1 MRTTFIIT
9 SAINPGVGLFS
20 PEERINQTIQT
31 VSSIKNIF
39 PESNLILI
47 DGGKYFREDLN
58 NFLIL
63 KNNINLYLNMHDNI
77 QIQNLHNNF
86 FSKIKNKY
94 ELGGNAGGLK
104 TLSEICLMKEVF
116 FLLKNNKN
124 LLNFINVDAIF
135 KISGRYVL
143 SPKFSKQAYHDAL
156 VGSNFVFRSPEKSY
170 LEKIKKDFGIDKNIS
185 TAFYGF
191 NINLFDTIIKKF
203 EDILNDFLIINK
215 THYIDLEHLFFKNF
229 GSDKNIIFLNSINV
243 FGRLGSSGTF
253 IYK

>member
-1 MRTTFIIT
+1 VRTTFIIT

-20 PEERINQTIQT
+20 PEQRINQTIQT
-31 VSSIKNIF
+31 ISSIKNVF
-39 PESNLILI
+39 PESNLILV
-47 DGGKYFREDLN
+47 DGGKYFREDLK
-58 NFLIL
+58 NFLML
-63 KNNINLYLNMHDNI
+63 KNNINLYLNMHENI
-77 QIQNLHNNF
+77 QIKNLHNNF
-86 FSKIKNKY
+86 FPKIKNKY

-143 SPKFSKQAYHDAL
+143 SSKFNKQVYHDAL
-156 VGSNFVFRSPEKSY
+156 VENNFVFRAPEKSY
-170 LEKIKKDFGIDKNIS
+170 LEKINKDFGIDKNIS
-185 TAFYGF
+185 TALYGF
-191 NINLFDTIIKKF
+191 NINLFDEMIKKF
-203 EDILNDFLIINK
+203 EDILNDFLKINK
-215 THYIDLEHLFFKNF
+215 THYIDLEHLFFKHFRNH
-229 GSDKNIIFLNSINV
+229 KHTIFLNLINV

>member
-1 MRTTFIIT
+1 VRTTFIIT
-9 SAINPGVGLFS
+9 SAINPGVGLFN
-20 PEERINQTIQT
+20 PEQRINQTIQT
-31 VSSIKNIF
+31 VSSIKNAF
-39 PESNLILI
+39 PQSNLILI
-47 DGGKYFREDLN
+47 DGGKSFQEDLD

-63 KNNINLYLNMHDNI
+63 KSKINLYLNMHENI
-77 QIQNLHNNF
+77 QIKNLHNNF

-104 TLSEICLMKEVF
+104 TLSEICLMREVF

-143 SPKFSKQAYHDAL
+143 SPAFNKQVYLDAL
-156 VGSNFVFRSPEKSY
+156 LSNNFVFRAPEKSY

-185 TAFYGF
+185 TALYGF
-191 NINLFDTIIKKF
+191 NINLFDAVIKKF
-203 EDILNDFLIINK
+203 EVILNDFLTINK
-215 THYIDLEHLFFKNF
+215 THYIDLEHLFFKHF
-229 GSDKNIIFLNSINV
+229 GSEKNIIFLNLINV
-243 FGRLGSSGTF
+243 FGCLGSSGTF